1 MKRVYSTL
9 AAVVLAA
16 GVSVG
21 ASADSQ
27 VVMATWGGF
36 VGDLFKQSIG
46 EPFTAQTGVK
56 LKEIAGSSRSN
67 YEMVKAQAK
76 HPQIDVITL
85 ASTDAKRAYDEGLLE
100 GLDPKV
106 FTNLNVGKDPAV
118 QLDSKG
124 LAAYGPLYVYPYGI
138 LYRTD
143 KVSKPITKWADL
155 WNPEL
160 KGKVGVSSPK
170 WMLGYFLLAINKIAG
185 GNESNVQPG
194 IDKIK
199 ALGDNLVAVLD
210 DDTSQI
216 RAIAQGEVWA
226 VPALAST
233 AQKAIDQ
240 GVPAKF
246 VIPEDGAPAGMD
258 VIALV
263 KNAPHPEDAA
273 KFVNYS
279 LSTESLAKTVAGMK
293 LTPTNPAVKLDAEAA
308 KYALSD
314 EDRKRL
320 VFFDDGA
327 IIRDSSKWI
336 EMWDREIASMVAH

>member
-1 MKRVYSTL
+1 MKPIHSALV
-9 AAVVLAA
+9 AALMAVSLGA
-16 GVSVG
+16 G
-21 ASADSQ
+21 AQADTQ
-27 VVMATWGGF
+27 IVMATWGGF
-36 VGDLFKQSIG
+36 VGNLFQKSMG
-46 EPFTAQTGVK
+46 DPFTAKTGVK
-56 LKEIAGSSRSN
+56 VKMISGSSRSN
-67 YEMVKAQAK
+67 YEMMKAQAS

-85 ASTDAKRAYDEGLLE
+85 ASTDAKRAYDEGLLQ

-106 FTNLNVGKDPAV
+106 TTSLNVGKDPAV

-143 KVSKPITKWADL
+143 KVKTPVTKWQDL
-155 WNPEL
+155 WNPEF
-160 KGKVGVSSPK
+160 KNKVGVSSPK
-170 WMLGYFLLAINKIAG
+170 WMLGYFLLMINKVAG
-185 GNESNVQPG
+185 GNESDVQPG
-194 IDKIK
+194 LDKIK

-216 RAIAQGEVWA
+216 QALAQGEVWA

-246 VIPEDGAPAGMD
+246 VIPEEGAPAGMD

-263 KNAPHPEDAA
+263 KNAPHADEAA

-279 LSTESLAKTVAGMK
+279 LSPESLAQTAGGMK
-293 LTPTNPAVKLDAEAA
+293 LTPTNPDVKLDTESA
-308 KYALSD
+308 KFALS
-314 EDRKRL
+314 EADRKRL

-327 IIRDSSKWI
+327 IIRDSGKWI
-336 EMWDREIASMVAH
+336 EMWDREIAPLVAR